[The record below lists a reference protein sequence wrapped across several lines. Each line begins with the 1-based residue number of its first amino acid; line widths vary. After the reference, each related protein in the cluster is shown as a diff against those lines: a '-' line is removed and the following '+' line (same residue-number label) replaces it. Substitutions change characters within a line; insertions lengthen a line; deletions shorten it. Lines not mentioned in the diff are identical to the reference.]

1 MPTLIYIHIIIYV
14 CIIYKNVC
22 VVLDVVVVIV
32 FVFVVVVVAVV
43 AVRVAVVLG
52 LVALVFRAAVVRG
65 VIARQPPNQHP
76 PKQSKT
82 NKMSKNQT
90 GDGRYYAS
98 DLAIIFYA
106 VGSILFSTGC
116 AASPPQP
123 PFSLLGLTIWRS
135 TGVIYSIVTPPP
147 FPESRTPNIEGG
159 GWGATA
165 FTKNK

>member
-1 MPTLIYIHIIIYV
+1 M
-14 CIIYKNVC
+14 
-22 VVLDVVVVIV
+22 VVDVVVVIV
-32 FVFVVVVVAVV
+32 FVFVVVVAVV

-147 FPESRTPNIEGG
+147 LPESRTPNTEGG
-159 GWGATA
+159 GRGARDL
-165 FTKNK
+165 KK